1 MAYDEFLGERI
12 ANILRD
18 RGVPFVEKHMFGGVA
33 FMVDNK
39 MCVGVIRENLM
50 ARIGTDVYE
59 KAMEKKGCLPMEFT
73 GRPMKGYVNVTPE
86 GVDLDEDLEY
96 WIVLALD
103 FNPLAKS
110 TKKKK

>member
-18 RGVPFVEKHMFGGVA
+18 RGIPFVEKHMFGGVA

-50 ARIGTDVYE
+50 ARIDPEVY
-59 KAMEKKGCLPMEFT
+59 
-73 GRPMKGYVNVTPE
+73 
-86 GVDLDEDLEY
+86 DE
-96 WIVLALD
+96 AL
-103 FNPLAKS
+103 
-110 TKKKK
+110 KKK